1 MELLITLLVVVFII
15 WAIYAISGAFPIP
28 QPWRTVIMVIV
39 GAIVLFYLIIPLLR
53 QAPFRLP

>member
-28 QPWRTVIMVIV
+28 QPWRTVLMVIV
-39 GAIVLFYLIIPLLR
+39 AAVVLFYLIIPLLR
-53 QAPFRLP
+53 QAPIRLP